1 MLMYQ
6 RLLNE
11 KLNKLKAAGQYRT
24 FVTLNRICGQYPL
37 ARLEGN
43 NDRLVVVW
51 CSNDYLGMSQHPVV
65 RQAMHQAIEIYGA
78 GSGGSRN
85 IGGTHGL
92 YGQLERSLADW
103 HAKEAA
109 LVFPSG
115 FSSND
120 ATLQCL
126 LRQIPNC
133 VVISDEKNHA
143 SIINGIRAIATERQ
157 VFRHNDVAHL
167 EEILAQYPRER
178 PKIVVFESVYSMDGD
193 VAPITTIVGLAGSY
207 NALTYLD
214 EVHAV
219 GMYGPRGAGLAAH
232 EGVAKQV
239 DVIQGTMAKALGV
252 IGGYIAGAPWL
263 IDTVRSFATGFI
275 FTTSLPPAVAA
286 GCLASVEY
294 LKAQSYERDRLH
306 TQTRRLRRA
315 LDALDVPVMPCST
328 THVLPVLVG
337 DAGKCKAAAERLLHL
352 HGIYLQPINFPSV
365 AAGTERFRV
374 NATPNHSDA
383 QIAQLAEAL
392 REVFVHLDIPLKARG
407 ASAAMHEVS

>member
-1 MLMYQ
+1 MYQ

-11 KLNKLKAAGQYRT
+11 KLSELKAAGQYRT

-37 ARLEGN
+37 ARLEGS
-43 NDRLVVVW
+43 DARPVVVW

-65 RQAMHQAIEIYGA
+65 LQAMHEAIDVYGA

-92 YGQLERSLADW
+92 YDQLEHSLADW
-103 HAKEAA
+103 HGKEAA
-109 LVFPSG
+109 LVFPTG

-143 SIINGIRAIATERQ
+143 SIINGVRATSAERQ
-157 VFRHNDVAHL
+157 LFRHNDVAHL
-167 EEILAQYPRER
+167 EELLARYPREQ

-193 VAPITTIVGLAGSY
+193 VAPIADIVALARRH

-232 EGVAKQV
+232 VGVADQV
-239 DVIQGTMAKALGV
+239 DVIQGTMAKAIGV
-252 IGGYIAGAPWL
+252 IGGYIVGAQWL
-263 IDTVRSFATGFI
+263 VDAVRSFATGFI

-286 GCLASVEY
+286 GCLISVEH
-294 LKAQSYERDRLH
+294 LKGQAAERDQLH
-306 TQTRRLRRA
+306 VQTRRLRQA
-315 LDALDVPVMPCST
+315 LAARRIAVMACST

-337 DAGKCKAAAERLLHL
+337 DAGKCKAAAERLLRV

-365 AAGTERFRV
+365 AVGTERFRV

-383 QIAQLAEAL
+383 QINQLADALDEVFAHFDIPLLAHGATDAL
-392 REVFVHLDIPLKARG
+392 REV
-407 ASAAMHEVS
+407 S

>member
-1 MLMYQ
+1 MYQ
-6 RLLNE
+6 SLLSE
-11 KLNKLKAAGQYRT
+11 KLSELKASGQYRT
-24 FVTLNRICGQYPL
+24 FVTLNRICGEYPL
-37 ARLEGN
+37 ARLEGAD
-43 NDRLVVVW
+43 DRPVVIW
-51 CSNDYLGMSQHPVV
+51 CSNDYLGMSQHPAV
-65 RQAMHQAIEIYGA
+65 RQAMHEAIDEYGA

-92 YGQLERSLADW
+92 YDQLEGSLADW
-103 HAKEAA
+103 HGKEAA
-109 LVFPSG
+109 LVFPTG

-126 LRQIPNC
+126 LRQIPDC

-143 SIINGIRAIATERQ
+143 SIINGVRATSAERQ

-167 EEILAQYPRER
+167 EELLARYPHER

-193 VAPITTIVGLAGSY
+193 VAPIADIVALARRH

-232 EGVAKQV
+232 VGVADQV
-239 DVIQGTMAKALGV
+239 DLIQGTMAKAIGV
-252 IGGYIAGAPWL
+252 IGGYIVGAQWL
-263 IDTVRSFATGFI
+263 VDAVRSFATGFI

-286 GCLASVEY
+286 GCLVSVEH
-294 LKAQSYERDRLH
+294 LKRQAVERDRLH
-306 TQTRRLRRA
+306 VQTRRLRQA
-315 LDALDVPVMPCST
+315 LASRRIAVMACST

-337 DAGKCKAAAERLLHL
+337 DAGKCKAAAERLLSV
-352 HGIYLQPINFPSV
+352 HGIYLQPIIFPSV
-365 AAGTERFRV
+365 AMGTERFRV

-383 QIAQLAEAL
+383 QIDQLAEAL
-392 REVFVHLDIPLKARG
+392 EEVFAHFDIPLLAHG
-407 ASAAMHEVS
+407 ANGALQKVS